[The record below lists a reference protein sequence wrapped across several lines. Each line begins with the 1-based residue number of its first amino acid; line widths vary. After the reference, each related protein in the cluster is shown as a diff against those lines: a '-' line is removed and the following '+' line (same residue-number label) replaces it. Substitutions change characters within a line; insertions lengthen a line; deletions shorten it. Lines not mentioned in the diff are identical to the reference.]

1 MHQSARNSLLVFGS
15 FSPIDASIVGN
26 HRVQVLS
33 RRDANAGTRR
43 CDEAARPVRGEG
55 STSATTPMLRGPSTA
70 DLTALTNAVTRA
82 IHFNGGEE
90 NSEKSKL
97 LIFPDKARYVP
108 SCSTSAITRT
118 SALVTTTAS
127 TSLRPRT
134 LSLSEINGAAALC
147 AVERLRSEVASV
159 ASAAESQRFR
169 FLSVIA
175 NRDAEIDSLKS
186 TRDAALF
193 LVNQRNIEIQVLQ
206 STRDSDFTRVAR
218 RDEQLLQRDAVIL
231 LRNAVILSLES
242 ARDSAVSALSA
253 ALSAKDA
260 ALLRCADVEATA
272 AASASATAS
281 TLALASASTLA
292 LASATATATA
302 TVASSLSRAHA
313 AEAALEEAVYALQ
326 ACEATLAALAICG
339 AAAAKNLLRE
349 GVEDCREH
357 AAVPEG
363 VEDCREHAAVPVRIA
378 QKHASSAVSLAATL
392 AEVLATLRVATRT
405 NTLAQG
411 GGEGGPSRQTA
422 RSAALSPLL
431 YRMPAIVHSGAGE
444 PEGERM
450 GGGVLKAVRA
460 TASASACVC
469 VCACAPASASA
480 SIPCS
485 IVRVTT
491 SVPVARLV
499 TFAPPPPVFLA
510 PSLPAPAAAPAA
522 CPRSI
527 SHPRRPSATAGS
539 SASGINGGEG
549 RNATTS
555 TRTATAMAT
564 ATSLLLPQVQ
574 QVRSSSSSRG
584 RGTKNSRHNRHSNN
598 GLNNTNNTVVV
609 PAHRSTSIP
618 RTSPLK
624 FPPVSAAPAVAAAYR
639 ECDQGKNR
647 LMPTTVYK
655 EKVEDEISAASPP
668 PPRASLTDLGSSF
681 FFSLSPTLEPQIAP
695 PAPKSLLSTMMTQS
709 LHLVEDAEWRDLI

>member
-1 MHQSARNSLLVFGS
+1 M
-15 FSPIDASIVGN
+15 
-26 HRVQVLS
+26 QVLS

-281 TLALASASTLA
+281 TLALASA
-292 LASATATATA
+292 TATATA

-411 GGEGGPSRQTA
+411 GGRG
-422 RSAALSPLL
+422 
-431 YRMPAIVHSGAGE
+431 
-444 PEGERM
+444 
-450 GGGVLKAVRA
+450 
-460 TASASACVC
+460 
-469 VCACAPASASA
+469 
-480 SIPCS
+480 
-485 IVRVTT
+485 VRV
-491 SVPVARLV
+491 VK
-499 TFAPPPPVFLA
+499 
-510 PSLPAPAAAPAA
+510 LPAVLHCRLYSIAVQRICHFVGLGTFGCVTND
-522 CPRSI
+522 CPRGIGSLGAFYFC
-527 SHPRRPSATAGS
+527 RRFPCIQSKCPFFGALGDGFLGVS
-539 SASGINGGEG
+539 RYFPNGCGDYG
-549 RNATTS
+549 CKG
-555 TRTATAMAT
+555 
-564 ATSLLLPQVQ
+564 VI
-574 QVRSSSSSRG
+574 
-584 RGTKNSRHNRHSNN
+584 
-598 GLNNTNNTVVV
+598 TVACNVL
-609 PAHRSTSIP
+609 AHETIW
-618 RTSPLK
+618 
-624 FPPVSAAPAVAAAYR
+624 
-639 ECDQGKNR
+639 
-647 LMPTTVYK
+647 
-655 EKVEDEISAASPP
+655 
-668 PPRASLTDLGSSF
+668 LGSNQ
-681 FFSLSPTLEPQIAP
+681 EN
-695 PAPKSLLSTMMTQS
+695 
-709 LHLVEDAEWRDLI
+709 